1 MHAALHPTAASIA
14 PAGAGRRILLAPF
27 RAFGRA
33 LLAESDRWPL
43 WLPVAIAAGVL
54 VYFALP
60 APLPMPALLAVGL
73 AGLIAGRAAIAL
85 WRARP
90 LRALPLAGLAA
101 LALGVLAAA
110 TRLALVEAP
119 VLPRAGVWTLDG
131 RIVELEP
138 RSPGVRLVL
147 DRLRIERLDPP
158 ATPERVRLTVRHG
171 WENLEVGERVRLRAV
186 LQPPRGPVV
195 PGGFDHARHA
205 WFAGIGAVGWALGRP
220 EPAAGPGEQGP
231 ELVLAR
237 LRARLAERFSEPL
250 PGPAGAV
257 AAALV
262 TGVRAGLDA
271 AIWRDF
277 QLSGL
282 AHLLSISGLHMSL
295 VAGTVL
301 LAGRWLFAL
310 VPAVAERWPARKP
323 AALLALLAAA
333 FYLVLSGASVP
344 AQRAFLMVAVALVAI
359 LVDRDPFSMRLLAWA
374 AVVVVLLRPEAVEGA
389 SFQLSFAAVSAL
401 IAVWEVA
408 GRRLVTREG
417 GILVRVLRYPA
428 GVAAT
433 TLVASLATAPL
444 TAFHFQTVAI
454 SGVVSNLLAV
464 PLTTF
469 WIMPAGL
476 LAVLLVPF
484 GLEEPAVRAMGTGVE
499 LLLATA
505 RWAAHLPGAAISV
518 PLWPAAALAV
528 LWAGGLWL
536 ALWRRPWRFLGLLA
550 LLPAA
555 FLIARERPP
564 DLVATPWLAQ
574 IAARA
579 PEGARV
585 LAFERDE
592 LVEDALLRA
601 LGGPAPEG
609 VAVGLRCD
617 RAGCLLEQ
625 GGVQV
630 TLARR
635 PEALLEA
642 CREAGLVIARLGP
655 ERCPGG
661 GPAELLGPRAL
672 AATGGLALWLEPD
685 GTIRRR
691 AVAETRGRWPWVRVG
706 TPNAA
711 ERRDFGGR

>member
-1 MHAALHPTAASIA
+1 MHAALHPSAASLA
-14 PAGAGRRILLAPF
+14 PAGTGRRPLLAPV

-33 LLAESDRWPL
+33 LLGESDRWLL

-54 VYFALP
+54 LYFALP
-60 APLPMPALLAVGL
+60 APLPTTALVPVGL
-73 AGLIAGRAAIAL
+73 AGLFAGRAAIAL
-85 WRARP
+85 WSARP

-110 TRLALVEAP
+110 ARLALVEAP

-131 RIVELEP
+131 RIAELEP

-147 DRLRIERLDPP
+147 DRLRIERLEPT

-171 WENLEVGERVRLRAV
+171 WEKLEVGQRIRLRAV

-205 WFAGIGAVGWALGRP
+205 WFEGIGAVGWALGRP
-220 EPAAGPGEQGP
+220 ASLEAGEPGA
-231 ELVLAR
+231 ELAVAR
-237 LRARLAERFSEPL
+237 LRARLAERFTEPL

-333 FYLVLSGASVP
+333 FYLVLAGASVP
-344 AQRAFLMVAVALVAI
+344 AQRAFLMVAVGLVAI

-389 SFQLSFAAVSAL
+389 SFQLSFAAVLAL

-408 GRRLVTREG
+408 GRRLAASEG
-417 GILVRVLRYPA
+417 GILVRLLRYPL

-433 TLVASLATAPL
+433 TLVASLATTPL

-484 GLEEPAVRAMGTGVE
+484 GLEEPAVRVMGIGVE

-505 RWAAHLPGAAISV
+505 RWAAALPGAALSV
-518 PLWPAAALAV
+518 PLWPASALAV

-536 ALWRRPWRFLGLLA
+536 ALWRRPWRFFGVLA

-555 FLIARERPP
+555 LLIARERPP

-601 LGGPAPEG
+601 LGGPAPDG
-609 VAVGLRCD
+609 AAVGPRCD
-617 RAGCLLEQ
+617 RAGCVLER
-625 GGVQV
+625 GGARV

-635 PEALLEA
+635 LEALLEA
-642 CREAGLVIARLGP
+642 CREPGLVIARLGP

-661 GPAELLGPRAL
+661 GPATLLGPRAL
-672 AATGGLALWLEPD
+672 AGSGGLALWLEPE

-691 AVAETRGRWPWVRVG
+691 EVAETRGGWPWVRVG
-706 TPNAA
+706 TPNN
-711 ERRDFGGR
+711 GGR

>member
-1 MHAALHPTAASIA
+1 MHAALHPSAASIA
-14 PAGAGRRILLAPF
+14 PAGAGRRPLLAPL

-33 LLAESDRWPL
+33 LLAESDRWLL

-54 VYFALP
+54 FYFALP
-60 APLPMPALLAVGL
+60 APLPMAALLPIGL
-73 AGLIAGRAAIAL
+73 AALVAGRAAIAL

-90 LRALPLAGLAA
+90 LCALPLAGLAA

-110 TRLALVEAP
+110 ARLALVEAP
-119 VLPRAGVWTLDG
+119 VLPRAGVWALEG

-147 DRLRIERLDPP
+147 DRLRVERLDPK

-171 WENLEVGERVRLRAV
+171 GESLEVGERVRLRAV
-186 LQPPRGPVV
+186 LQPPSGPVV

-205 WFAGIGAVGWALGRP
+205 WFEGLGAIGWALGRP
-220 EPAAGPGEQGP
+220 EPMAGAGESGP
-231 ELVLAR
+231 ELALAR
-237 LRARLAERFSEPL
+237 LRARLAERFTEPL

-301 LAGRWLFAL
+301 WLGRWFFAL
-310 VPAVAERWPARKP
+310 LPPVAERWPARKP
-323 AALLALLAAA
+323 AAVLALLAAA
-333 FYLVLSGASVP
+333 FYLLLSGASVP
-344 AQRAFLMVAVALVAI
+344 AQRAFLMVAVALLAI

-374 AVVVVLLRPEAVEGA
+374 AVVVVLLRPEAVLGA
-389 SFQLSFAAVSAL
+389 SFQLSFAAVLAL

-408 GRRLVTREG
+408 GRRLAAHEA
-417 GILVRVLRYPA
+417 GILVRLLGYPL

-433 TLVASLATAPL
+433 TLVASLATTPL
-444 TAFHFQTVAI
+444 TAFHFQTVA
-454 SGVVSNLLAV
+454 SWGVVSNLLAV

-484 GLEEPAVRAMGTGVE
+484 GLEDPAVRVMGIGVE

-505 RWAAHLPGAAISV
+505 RWAAGLPGAAIAV
-518 PLWPAAALAV
+518 PLWPAAALAL

-536 ALWRRPWRFLGLLA
+536 ALWRRPWRLFGLLA

-564 DLVATPWLAQ
+564 DLIATPWLAQ
-574 IAARA
+574 VAAHA
-579 PEGARV
+579 ADGARV

-609 VAVGLRCD
+609 VAVGPRCD
-617 RAGCLLEQ
+617 RAGCLLER
-625 GGVQV
+625 GGARV

-635 PEALLEA
+635 PDALLEA
-642 CREAGLVIARLGP
+642 SREPGLVIARLGP

-661 GPAELLGPRAL
+661 GPATLLGPRAL

-691 AVAETRGRWPWVRVG
+691 AVAETRGRWPWVRLG
-706 TPNAA
+706 APIGA
-711 ERRDFGGR
+711 ERRDLGGR